1 MNKLADADI
10 IVQVIAGNKMLFTHL
25 VDRYKAMAFTLA
37 FRILG
42 NREDAEETVQDAF
55 VKVYEHLA
63 EFRQKS
69 KFSTWL
75 YRIVYNT
82 SITHSRKRKAAMQE
96 MDSQTCLHEDTSR
109 PDSLIYG
116 FTEEEAGEFVR
127 KILAFLSG
135 EERTIITLYYLNE
148 SGIDEIHEI
157 TGLSKT
163 NIKVKLFRARK
174 KLQEYIGQVSD
185 TVSLCSI
192 NVQ

>member
-1 MNKLADADI
+1 
-10 IVQVIAGNKMLFTHL
+10 MLFAHL

-37 FRILG
+37 IRILG

-82 SITHSRKRKAAMQE
+82 AVSRNRKKKPVLQE
-96 MDSQTCLHEDTSR
+96 MDGRAFLHEDTSLS
-109 PDSLIYG
+109 DGLLYG
-116 FTEEEAGEFVR
+116 FTEDEAKDFVR
-127 KILAFLSG
+127 KILDFLSA

-157 TGLSKT
+157 TGLSKA

-174 KLQEYIGQVSD
+174 KLQCYVDQVSED
-185 TVSLCSI
+185 VTLYSI
-192 NVQ
+192 NA